1 MVVKMTI
8 EKLQELQNMNKSIL
22 IILFVLLTVS
32 CSSKQKKLETHP
44 TGELNALEKFWD
56 VIGSGSIDK
65 LNQLKKK

>member
-1 MVVKMTI
+1 MVVK
-8 EKLQELQNMNKSIL
+8 MNKSIL
-22 IILFVLLTVS
+22 IILLVLLTVS

-65 LNQLKKK
+65 LKKK

>member
-1 MVVKMTI
+1 MTI

-65 LNQLKKK
+65 LKKK

>member
-1 MVVKMTI
+1 MVKMTI
-8 EKLQELQNMNKSIL
+8 KRLQELQNMNKSIL

-65 LNQLKKK
+65 LKKK

>member
-1 MVVKMTI
+1 
-8 EKLQELQNMNKSIL
+8 MNKSIL
-22 IILFVLLTVS
+22 IILIVLLTVS

-65 LNQLKKK
+65 LKQLKN

>member
-1 MVVKMTI
+1 MVKMTI

-56 VIGSGSIDK
+56 IIGSGSIDK

>member
-8 EKLQELQNMNKSIL
+8 KRLQELQNMNKSIL

-56 VIGSGSIDK
+56 VIGSGSIEK
-65 LNQLKKK
+65 FKKTY

>member
-1 MVVKMTI
+1 MVKMTI

-65 LNQLKKK
+65 LKKK

>member
-1 MVVKMTI
+1 MVKMTI

>member
-1 MVVKMTI
+1 
-8 EKLQELQNMNKSIL
+8 MNKSIL

-44 TGELNALEKFWD
+44 TNELNALEKFWD

-65 LNQLKKK
+65 LNQFKKK

>member
-65 LNQLKKK
+65 LNQFKKK

>member
-1 MVVKMTI
+1 MVKMTI

-56 VIGSGSIDK
+56 VIGSGSIEK
-65 LNQLKKK
+65 FKKTY

>member
-1 MVVKMTI
+1 MVKMTI
-8 EKLQELQNMNKSIL
+8 KRLQELQNMNKSIL

-32 CSSKQKKLETHP
+32 CSSKQRKLETHP

-65 LNQLKKK
+65 LKN

>member
-1 MVVKMTI
+1 MK
-8 EKLQELQNMNKSIL
+8 NSIL
-22 IILFVLLTVS
+22 IILIILLLTVS

-65 LNQLKKK
+65 LKQLKN